1 MADDE
6 TSSPASDDP
15 MWAPIA
21 TALRAEMENAPEPGA
36 LGAGWQARVTW
47 VRASTMDL
55 MNVQRLYFLGFAVAK
70 EEPARISEP
79 TRSWVAQA
87 NTLTSANVQ
96 MCILASGLC
105 SILDSVIR
113 EMAEAFVQADDVT
126 RVGRK
131 RRLEPDAMK
140 AREQLVRWTSPTAKA
155 EPTTWCERLGEV
167 FDLPLSDA
175 LTTALVSLVTL
186 RHAYIHERAQVLA
199 RRPIADEA
207 TSWCLAVMLVA
218 ALLGQR
224 MSERAV
230 LRASSP

>member
-1 MADDE
+1 
-6 TSSPASDDP
+6 
-15 MWAPIA
+15 
-21 TALRAEMENAPEPGA
+21 
-36 LGAGWQARVTW
+36 
-47 VRASTMDL
+47 
-55 MNVQRLYFLGFAVAK
+55 
-70 EEPARISEP
+70 
-79 TRSWVAQA
+79 
-87 NTLTSANVQ
+87 
-96 MCILASGLC
+96 
-105 SILDSVIR
+105 
-113 EMAEAFVQADDVT
+113 MAEAFVQADDVT